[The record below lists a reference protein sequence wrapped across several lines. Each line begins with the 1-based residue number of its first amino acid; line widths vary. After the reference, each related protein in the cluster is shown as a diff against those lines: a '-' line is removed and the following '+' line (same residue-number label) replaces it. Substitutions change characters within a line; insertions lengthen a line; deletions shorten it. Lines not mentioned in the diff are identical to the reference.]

1 MKQFR
6 STFFFLVVVLAL
18 GGCGVFGGSDGTDVS
33 VAEDVEPAATVNSV
47 QAVPAQTPA
56 STTDGDAA
64 AQTDGTGDT
73 AADAALPTAVTLP
86 TAAPTPEPTVDRSQ
100 PTTYIVQ
107 SGDVLGLIAERFDAD
122 IAELRRVNDLDGNL
136 IQVGQELTI
145 PALDGSTESTDATES
160 TDTTESADA
169 APAATSAPTSSA
181 TTVTCSSAATG
192 HCVQP
197 GESLLGIAL
206 QYDVSIEDL
215 RAANPGVSGDLIK
228 SGEVLN
234 LPGGS
239 TAAPAATAVPTD
251 STDPATP
258 VAPAGTPEPAATVGP
273 TSDAD
278 CAARNPQF
286 PYFHGAD
293 GLCYANPIGATVIPT
308 AVGAGSD
315 TGEDVECGEGRFL
328 WQDGLCYPIPGVTVT
343 ATAPTPTA
351 GALPNYGSVPCRDG
365 YLPLESGRCW
375 PEPDTTPAT
384 VVPAAAATATTTAG
398 SATACEAPNFTSG
411 ADGRCFLLQEG
422 VDAGC
427 TLENQEPKCP

>member
-6 STFFFLVVVLAL
+6 STFFFLVVVLTL
-18 GGCGVFGGSDGTDVS
+18 GGCGIFGGSDSTDVS

-56 STTDGDAA
+56 STTEDGAA
-64 AQTDGTGDT
+64 AQPDEGSD
-73 AADAALPTAVTLP
+73 AANAALPTAVTLP

-136 IQVGQELTI
+136 IRVGQELTI
-145 PALDGSTESTDATES
+145 PALDGSTETSDDTNDTD
-160 TDTTESADA
+160 DTESADA
-169 APAATSAPTSSA
+169 APAATSPPASSGSSTGGSSSA
-181 TTVTCSSAATG
+181 TVSCGTATSG
-192 HCVQP
+192 HCIQP

-206 QYDVSIEDL
+206 QYDITVDAL
-215 RAANPGVSGDLIK
+215 RAANPGVSGDLIR
-228 SGEVLN
+228 SGQVLT

-239 TAAPAATAVPTD
+239 SPAPAATAAP
-251 STDPATP
+251 SNPSAP
-258 VAPAGTPEPAATVGP
+258 VGTPAPVATVGP

-278 CAARNPQF
+278 CAARNAQF
-286 PYFHGAD
+286 PYYHGAD

-308 AVGAGSD
+308 AVGASTD
-315 TGEDVECGEGRFL
+315 DVTCEPGRFL

-343 ATAPTPTA
+343 ATVGPTPTA

-375 PEPDTTPAT
+375 PEPETTPAT
-384 VVPAAAATATTTAG
+384 VVPAAAATATSTAG

-422 VDAGC
+422 VDKGC

>member
-1 MKQFR
+1 M
-6 STFFFLVVVLAL
+6 FFFLVVVLTL
-18 GGCGVFGGSDGTDVS
+18 GGCGIFGGSDGTDVT

-64 AQTDGTGDT
+64 AQTDGTDES
-73 AADAALPTAVTLP
+73 AANAALPTAVTLP
-86 TAAPTPEPTVDRSQ
+86 TAAPTPEPTVDRSL

-122 IAELRRVNDLDGNL
+122 IAELRRVNGLDGNL
-136 IQVGQELTI
+136 IRVGQELTI
-145 PALDGSTESTDATES
+145 PALDGSTEATDTSDTTDES

-169 APAATSAPTSSA
+169 APAATTAPTSSA
-181 TTVTCSSAATG
+181 PVSCGSAATG

-215 RAANPGVSGDLIK
+215 RAANPGISGDLIK

-239 TAAPAATAVPTD
+239 TPAPAAT
-251 STDPATP
+251 
-258 VAPAGTPEPAATVGP
+258 VAPTNPTAPVGTPEPVATVGP

-278 CAARNPQF
+278 CVARNPQF

-308 AVGAGSD
+308 AVGAGTAD
-315 TGEDVECGEGRFL
+315 GEDVTCEPGRFL

-343 ATAPTPTA
+343 PTVGPTPTS

-398 SATACEAPNFTSG
+398 TATACEAPNFTSG